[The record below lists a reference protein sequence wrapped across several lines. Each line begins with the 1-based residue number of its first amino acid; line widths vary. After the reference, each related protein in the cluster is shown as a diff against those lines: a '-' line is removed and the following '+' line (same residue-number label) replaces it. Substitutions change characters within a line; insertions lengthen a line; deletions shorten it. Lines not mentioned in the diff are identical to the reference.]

1 VDRLGSLVDDVIDV
15 SRLESDQLLLDRA
28 PVDLQ
33 ALLRAFAAEQGEL
46 PGAPA
51 ITLDVPALPQ
61 VDVDAR
67 RIRQVMANLA
77 ANTQKYAG
85 TGASITIRAR
95 HLPPDSVVVTF
106 ADDGEGIDSA
116 EQAQVFDRFFRGER
130 VRESRL
136 PGSGLGLYLCRR
148 LVEAHGGWIRL
159 DATRR
164 GMSIS
169 FRLPVL
175 Q

>member
-1 VDRLGSLVDDVIDV
+1 
-15 SRLESDQLLLDRA
+15 
-28 PVDLQ
+28 
-33 ALLRAFAAEQGEL
+33 
-46 PGAPA
+46 
-51 ITLDVPALPQ
+51 

-67 RIRQVMANLA
+67 RIRQVLANLA

-85 TGASITIRAR
+85 PDASITIRAR

-106 ADDGEGIDSA
+106 ADDGEGIDPG
-116 EQAQVFDRFFRGER
+116 EKAQVFDRFFRGGR
-130 VRESRL
+130 MRESRI
-136 PGSGLGLYLCRR
+136 PGSGLGLYVCRR

-159 DATRR
+159 DTTRR

>member
-1 VDRLGSLVDDVIDV
+1 
-15 SRLESDQLLLDRA
+15 
-28 PVDLQ
+28 
-33 ALLRAFAAEQGEL
+33 
-46 PGAPA
+46 
-51 ITLDVPALPQ
+51 VPALPQ